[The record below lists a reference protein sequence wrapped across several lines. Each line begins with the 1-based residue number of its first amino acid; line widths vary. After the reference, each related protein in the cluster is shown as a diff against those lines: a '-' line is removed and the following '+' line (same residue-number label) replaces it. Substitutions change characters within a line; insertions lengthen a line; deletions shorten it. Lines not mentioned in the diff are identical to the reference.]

1 MLVRWQ
7 ILRLMQ
13 RSQATLRVAWSSMVS
28 SVRFGSQVTYCVNGA
43 IKSICQYVK
52 SRIIRNVIK
61 VEIQEGTMV
70 GMLGKGVGEVI
81 TYQSSV
87 AILTD
92 LATLRAIEDG
102 VKL

>member
-1 MLVRWQ
+1 
-7 ILRLMQ
+7 
-13 RSQATLRVAWSSMVS
+13 
-28 SVRFGSQVTYCVNGA
+28 
-43 IKSICQYVK
+43 
-52 SRIIRNVIK
+52 
-61 VEIQEGTMV
+61 MV

-92 LATLRAIEDG
+92 LATLRAIEDE